1 MMNLGKNIQYF
12 RQQAGMSREQLGEM
26 NGIDEKKISDYEEGI
41 LRPDINTVKKICE
54 NFDMTLSAFMAYH
67 EDLELLESHICLDSD
82 ISDCGGWDVEA

>member
-12 RQQAGMSREQLGEM
+12 RQQAGMSREQLAVM
-26 NGIDEKKISDYEEGI
+26 NDMDEKTISNYEDGI
-41 LRPDINTVKKICE
+41 LRPDITTIKQICE
-54 NFDMTLSAFMAYH
+54 NFDMALSAFMAYH